1 MGRMR
6 HLGKDLV
13 KMNRRIPLPKITECV
28 HGKASEGGIAWGQL
42 LRACYPFCVVAI
54 LCLAHVHLR
63 FARVDMLMQTSHLQ
77 VEHRALQRQLALA
90 ERESQAI
97 DFEQLKIRGRRQL
110 SMQVIENPTKNL
122 LAKIP
127 VSVQQ
132 KYQRPL
138 EADGADKMVAQIRSE
153 RRMPEKGVKDV
164 LLSVVESGRAVASVA
179 TERK

>member
-1 MGRMR
+1 
-6 HLGKDLV
+6 
-13 KMNRRIPLPKITECV
+13 MNRRIPLPKITECV
-28 HGKASEGGIAWGQL
+28 HGKASEGGITCGKL
-42 LRACYPFCVVAI
+42 LRGCYPFFVIAV

-63 FARVDMLMQTSHLQ
+63 FAKVDMLMQTSHLQ
-77 VEHRALQRQLALA
+77 VEQRALQRQLALA

-110 SMQVIENPTKNL
+110 SMQVIENPTKKL
-122 LAKIP
+122 MARIP

-138 EADGADKMVAQIRSE
+138 DSATNDKMVAQIRSE
-153 RRMPEKGVKDV
+153 RRRPEKGVKDV

-179 TERK
+179 SERQ